1 MFDSFAAIQD
11 ALVQLGVSREEITPA
26 ASLRDDLSIDST
38 EQSELIIALEQ
49 QIGTELDE
57 KQVKSVRTVAELV
70 SVVDACRGQ
79 ITR

>member
-38 EQSELIIALEQ
+38 EQIELIIALEQ